1 MANHGELEAQRDRT
15 IELLTRCY
23 SRDLLRME
31 EYETRVERAGQ
42 ADSSRELFSLLAD
55 MPQEYRLSAQ
65 GRWHDPHAVGDPGP
79 RGAEHALTREPRNVT
94 AFLSSRS
101 VDLDTEYTNA
111 VSVLSS
117 LEARVPPV
125 PAGAERIYIQVFS
138 LLGEVTVVV
147 PPNVRVENRLTP
159 ILAEV
164 KDKKLR
170 PQTSPDA
177 PVVQIDGFAFMSD
190 VEIRTRKHY

>member
-1 MANHGELEAQRDRT
+1 
-15 IELLTRCY
+15 
-23 SRDLLRME
+23 
-31 EYETRVERAGQ
+31 
-42 ADSSRELFSLLAD
+42 
-55 MPQEYRLSAQ
+55 
-65 GRWHDPHAVGDPGP
+65 
-79 RGAEHALTREPRNVT
+79 
-94 AFLSSRS
+94 

-190 VEIRTRKHY
+190 VEIRTRKHP